1 MKANYIKEFSS
12 LGQSEDPLDIKKRYL
27 DLNSLQAREES
38 AIRWVI
44 LFLLQFASQ
53 PHLGNLFSLFLCV
66 FFVLILLDCKLMYF
80 NEVDCR
86 QAEAEA
92 ERRGVGVIS
101 EAQNI
106 FEALSKTYVLNPFS
120 HKDLIIMKFG
130 SSCMMLLLLF
140 VAFY

>member
-1 MKANYIKEFSS
+1 
-12 LGQSEDPLDIKKRYL
+12 
-27 DLNSLQAREES
+27 
-38 AIRWVI
+38 
-44 LFLLQFASQ
+44 
-53 PHLGNLFSLFLCV
+53 
-66 FFVLILLDCKLMYF
+66 MYF

-120 HKDLIIMKFG
+120 RKDLIIMKFG

>member
-1 MKANYIKEFSS
+1 
-12 LGQSEDPLDIKKRYL
+12 
-27 DLNSLQAREES
+27 
-38 AIRWVI
+38 
-44 LFLLQFASQ
+44 
-53 PHLGNLFSLFLCV
+53 
-66 FFVLILLDCKLMYF
+66 MYF

-92 ERRGVGVIS
+92 ESRGVGVIS

-120 HKDLIIMKFG
+120 RKDLIIMKFG

-140 VAFY
+140 VAFYWA